1 MRDGL
6 VAETTSSGIGPRGG
20 RTAVTGLAAA
30 VTGLTLAAW
39 LTACGGDYEFEPPD
53 REGQVEEADSS
64 FSQAMFD
71 TVEWESEEVRLL
83 EGNVVFSSKCR
94 QCHGPLGRGG
104 TEYASERGL
113 AVPSLVTPDW
123 EYAGDLEA
131 VRRRIFVGHPSGMP
145 TWGVAGISPREIDA
159 VAFYIVERLRPDVL
173 GGG

>member
-1 MRDGL
+1 VAGL
-6 VAETTSSGIGPRGG
+6 VGVVTSLI
-20 RTAVTGLAAA
+20 VLAAFA
-30 VTGLTLAAW
+30 
-39 LTACGGDYEFEPPD
+39 ACGGDYEFEPPD
-53 REGQVEEADSS
+53 RESQVEEADSS

-71 TVEWESEEVRLL
+71 TVTWASVDTREL

-94 QCHGPLGRGG
+94 QCHGTLGRGA
-104 TEYASERGL
+104 TEYANERGL
-113 AVPSLVTPDW
+113 AVPSLVAPDW
-123 EYAGDLEA
+123 EYAGDIEA